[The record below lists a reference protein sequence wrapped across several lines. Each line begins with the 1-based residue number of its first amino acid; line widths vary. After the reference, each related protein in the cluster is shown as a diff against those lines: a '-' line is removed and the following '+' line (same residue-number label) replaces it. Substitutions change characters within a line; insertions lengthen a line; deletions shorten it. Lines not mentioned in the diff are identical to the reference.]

1 VYVVLCL
8 EVGATID
15 KTLINDICSFIEV
28 EDRIFGNL
36 EVNNDVG

>member
-15 KTLINDICSFIEV
+15 KTLIYVIFNDI
-28 EDRIFGNL
+28 NL
-36 EVNNDVG
+36 MLPVGKSKGSQFQKD

>member
-15 KTLINDICSFIEV
+15 KTLINVIKH
-28 EDRIFGNL
+28 R
-36 EVNNDVG
+36 VNQKVITRYGIKKERQGG

>member
-15 KTLINDICSFIEV
+15 KTLINAITTI
-28 EDRIFGNL
+28 DRKRKSK
-36 EVNNDVG
+36 